1 MKILAFAGSNSSTS
15 INKQLVT
22 YTSAQ
27 LQEHTVHIIDL
38 NDYEMP
44 LFSIDREKEYGA
56 PDAAHQFVQQ
66 IREHDALIVSLA
78 EHNRIYTTAFK
89 NIFDW
94 CSRVE
99 LKLFQQKPLFLLST
113 STGKGGGINVMKHAL
128 EYLPQFGA
136 NIIAHFSLPQF
147 KIHFDP
153 QQGIL
158 EQDLANAYQEQLAL
172 FRNALQA

>member
-1 MKILAFAGSNSSTS
+1 
-15 INKQLVT
+15 
-22 YTSAQ
+22 
-27 LQEHTVHIIDL
+27 
-38 NDYEMP
+38 
-44 LFSIDREKEYGA
+44 
-56 PDAAHQFVQQ
+56 
-66 IREHDALIVSLA
+66 
-78 EHNRIYTTAFK
+78 
-89 NIFDW
+89 
-94 CSRVE
+94 
-99 LKLFQQKPLFLLST
+99 
-113 STGKGGGINVMKHAL
+113 MKHAL